1 MKPQYYYKAMS
12 SGINVTDFGLEESAG
27 YKNIIAIRDYSK
39 TTREEVRKLEQTV
52 RNFEVQN
59 MQLSQRVTML
69 EAQIQTLYNKLV

>member
-1 MKPQYYYKAMS
+1 MS
-12 SGINVTDFGLEESAG
+12 SEINVTDFGLKESAG

-59 MQLSQRVTML
+59 MQLMQRVTML

>member
-1 MKPQYYYKAMS
+1 MS
-12 SGINVTDFGLEESAG
+12 REITVKDFGLEDSAG

-59 MQLSQRVTML
+59 VQLSQRVTML
-69 EAQIQTLYNKLV
+69 EAQIQTLYNNLV

>member
-1 MKPQYYYKAMS
+1 MS
-12 SGINVTDFGLEESAG
+12 NEINVTDFGLQDSAG

-39 TTREEVRKLEQTV
+39 TTREEVRKLEQKV

>member
-1 MKPQYYYKAMS
+1 MKQQYYYKAMRS
-12 SGINVTDFGLEESAG
+12 EINVTDFGLKESAG

-59 MQLSQRVTML
+59 MQLMQRVTML
-69 EAQIQTLYNKLV
+69 ETQIQTLYNKLV

>member
-1 MKPQYYYKAMS
+1 MS
-12 SGINVTDFGLEESAG
+12 REITVNDFGLEDSAG

-59 MQLSQRVTML
+59 VQLSQRVTML
-69 EAQIQTLYNKLV
+69 EAQIQTLYNNLV